1 MDKKVKFSVSGMT
14 CAACSAHVQKAVS
27 SLPGVKEADVSLLT
41 NSMVV
46 SFDSSTSEED
56 ICDAV
61 KKAGY
66 EAKASGTTDDKK
78 GAIADE
84 ETPKL
89 VRRLIAS
96 LVLLVPL
103 FYFSMGYMNPGWGWP
118 LGAIG
123 ENPFYYGVLAMCLSL
138 VILLINHSFF
148 VSGFRSLIHGG
159 PNMDTLVSLG
169 SGIAFVYGIVVLLLM
184 SSALG
189 PEMGEAGWKKVMTLS
204 MGLTFETAGMVPTLI
219 TVGKTL
225 ESFSKGKT
233 TNAIKSLL
241 DLSPKEACVLR
252 NGKEETILTEDVLV
266 GDIFLVR
273 PGEAIPVDGVV
284 LEGESAVDESAL
296 SGESIPVDK
305 KTNDRVSSGTINKNG
320 ALRCKATQ
328 VGSQTTLQQIVKM
341 VEDASMSKAK
351 ISQIADRVSGIFVPA
366 VLLVALIVLL
376 GWLIFGGNY
385 VNGAFHG
392 ETKTLTYALERCVS
406 VLVVACPCA
415 LGLATPVAIMV
426 GSGKGAKNG
435 ILFKTASALEE
446 TGKIDFVL
454 IDKTGTL
461 TKGAP
466 DVTDIIP
473 FGEHNSDELL
483 SLAYSLET
491 SSEHPLAKAIVE
503 KGKEKGIAPE
513 QITSFKAISG
523 AGVSGLI
530 GNDICYGGKVALFED
545 KLRLDSK
552 TLDVVVDLSNEGK
565 TPLLFA
571 KGNDFCGVIAVSDS
585 LKEDSKEAVKE
596 FKNLGLIPV
605 MLTGDNLR
613 TATHVAKEV
622 GIKYVK
628 ADLLPGEKLEFVE
641 SLKKIGRV
649 AMIGDGINDAPSL
662 TAADIGIA
670 IGAGSDIAIDSAD
683 VVLMKG
689 TLRDASAAI
698 RLSRHTLLNIKE
710 NLFWAFFYN
719 LIMIPVSAGVFSGL
733 GLAKLKPW
741 YGAAAM
747 ALSSVSVVCNALRI
761 NLFDIYKNYGYRRKV
776 KINLGDVDKLLSAK
790 KEGTI
795 MKKEIVISGMMCEH
809 CAAHVKSALE
819 SVAGVKSVQV
829 ILADK
834 KAIVETDGNVE
845 NSLLSDAVIKAGYKV
860 VSISD

>member
-1 MDKKVKFSVSGMT
+1 MDKKVKFDVSGMT

-46 SFDSSTSEED
+46 SFDSSTNERD
-56 ICDAV
+56 ICEAV

-66 EAKASGTTDDKK
+66 GAKVSGTAGNKK
-78 GAIADE
+78 KTIADE

-89 VRRLIAS
+89 VRRLIVS
-96 LVLLVPL
+96 LVLLIPL
-103 FYFSMGYMNPGWGWP
+103 FYFSMGYMNHNWGWP
-118 LGAIG
+118 LGVIG
-123 ENPFYYGVLAMCLSL
+123 ENPFYYGILAMCLSL
-138 VILLINHSFF
+138 AILLINHAFF

-169 SGIAFVYGIVVLLLM
+169 SGIAFIYGVVVLFLM
-184 SSALG
+184 SSLLG
-189 PEMGEAGWKKVMTLS
+189 PEMGEAGWKKVMSLS

-219 TVGKTL
+219 TIGKTL

-241 DLSPKEACVLR
+241 DLSPKEAHVLR
-252 NGKEETILTEDVLV
+252 DGKEETIPTENVLT
-266 GDIFLVR
+266 GDIFFVR

-305 KTNDRVSSGTINKNG
+305 KANDRVSSGTINKNG
-320 ALRCKATQ
+320 ALQCKATQ

-341 VEDASMSKAK
+341 VEDAAMSKAK
-351 ISQIADRVSGIFVPA
+351 ISRIADKVSGIFVPM
-366 VLLVALIVLL
+366 VLLIALIVLL

-385 VNGAFHG
+385 VNGAFDG
-392 ETKTLTYALERCVS
+392 EISTLTYSLERCVS

-446 TGKIDFVL
+446 TGKVDFVL
-454 IDKTGTL
+454 LDKTGTL
-461 TKGAP
+461 TKGTP
-466 DVTDIIP
+466 TVTDVIP

-483 SLAYSLET
+483 ALAYSLET

-503 KGKEKGIAPE
+503 KGTEKGINPE
-513 QITSFKAISG
+513 RVTNFKAISG

-530 GNDICYGGKVALFED
+530 GGIVCYGGKVALFED
-545 KLRLDSK
+545 KVHLDSR
-552 TLDVVVDLSNEGK
+552 TLEIVAGLSNEGK

-585 LKEDSKEAVKE
+585 LKEDSKKAVEE

-613 TATHVAKEV
+613 TATYVAREA
-622 GIKYVK
+622 GIEYVK
-628 ADLLPGEKLEFVE
+628 ADLLPGDKLAFVE

-649 AMIGDGINDAPSL
+649 AMVGDGINDAPSL

-670 IGAGSDIAIDSAD
+670 IGAGSDVAIDSAD

-689 TLRDASAAI
+689 TLRDAAAAI
-698 RLSRHTLLNIKE
+698 RLSMRTLLNIKE

-719 LIMIPVSAGVFSGL
+719 LIMIPVAAGAFSGL

-747 ALSSVSVVCNALRI
+747 ALSSVTVVCNALRI
-761 NLFDIYKNYGYRRKV
+761 NLFDIYKNHTCHRKV
-776 KINLGDVDKLLSAK
+776 KINLEDVDKLLSTK
-790 KEGTI
+790 KEGI
-795 MKKEIVISGMMCEH
+795 VMKKEIVISGMMCEH
-809 CAAHVKSALE
+809 CAAHVKNALE
-819 SVAGVKSVQV
+819 TVTGVKSVQV

-834 KAIVETDGNVE
+834 KAIVESEGNVE
-845 NSLLSDAVIKAGYKV
+845 NSALGDAVTKAGYKV
-860 VSISD
+860 VSIND